1 MALLRILKYGEK
13 ELEVPAN
20 RVLEINEEIKRIVYD
35 ITETMYAAPGIG
47 LAATQVGIP
56 LRIATIDLS
65 QGEKENGLIVLI
77 NPEIIL
83 TEDNQQEEEGC
94 LSFPGI
100 YAVTNRPA
108 RIIVRAQ
115 NLNNEIYEIEGKEL
129 LARALS
135 HEIDH
140 LDGIL
145 FLERMNPTTR
155 RLIKR
160 QIMNKMKRGE
170 W

>member
-20 RVLEINEEIKRIVYD
+20 RVLEINEEIKKIVSD
-35 ITETMYAAPGIG
+35 IAETMYAAPGIG

-65 QGEKENGLIVLI
+65 QGKEENGLIILI

-100 YAVTNRPA
+100 YGVTNRPA

-145 FLERMNPTTR
+145 FLERMSPTTR
-155 RLIKR
+155 RQIKR